1 MLTGNE
7 AALIENHL
15 LAWSPDAII
24 LVDQSERILRANTLA
39 GKLFGYEPESLVG
52 QPLSRLFPGPAQESP
67 PLGTSLDTRP
77 GGGQRLWG
85 RQRNGCLFAAEI
97 RLQCLP
103 TSSGTHSLLAVRDLS
118 DFQSRLEALAQ
129 QLETQARELK
139 LVEAE
144 RQRQSAG
151 RTQAELSYRQLVEN
165 QPDLICRFLPDT
177 TLTFVNTAYAD
188 FFGQRPEELIG
199 RRFIEFLGAEDQ
211 ERIPRQLLAMT
222 PDQPERQY
230 EHMTLRADGTPRW
243 HLWHDF
249 AQFDEPGELLGFQ
262 SIGIDVTD
270 RRQAEILC
278 RESEERYRQLF
289 ELGAEAMFLFDTR
302 SCRILEANQTAVA
315 LYGYSRDEL
324 LRMKHVDLSAEP
336 TATQDSI
343 NRRDTCVPL
352 RRHRKQGG
360 QNFPAEITARHL
372 EYHGRQVI
380 LATIRDISE
389 RLQAQ
394 QEIEQQRR
402 FLHSVIDA
410 APHLIYVKDLNNHL
424 ILINRSLAGRFR
436 LSPEAMIRAEEVC
449 LKTNPGLAQVLFQD
463 DAAILNQEQEGIERE
478 VEYQD
483 PDGSRYWLSTRKAQ
497 IRHADGEV
505 QYLIGVGSDI
515 TRLKQV
521 EQTLRESEYFLNK
534 SQEVS
539 RIGSYSYNP
548 TTGEWLSSATL
559 DEIFGIGPD
568 YPKTV
573 PGWIE
578 LIHPDHKEELS
589 VYLSEYVID
598 QHHPFD
604 KVYRIIRVED
614 GAERWVDGRG
624 ELEFDDSGRTI
635 RMIGTIQDITE
646 RKRAEE
652 ALFQAKERA
661 QVTLHCIGDAVITTE
676 AQALV
681 EYLNPVAERL
691 TGWSNAEAVGRPL
704 DEVFQIFDEAD
715 RPAANPVQRCLR
727 AGDIPGT
734 TSPIQLRGR
743 HGQRYDIKETTA
755 PIRHPDGRLS
765 GAVLVFHD
773 VSESRRQA
781 RQLEHDATHDAL
793 TGLINRVEFERR
805 LDRALESARLYDARH
820 ALCYLDL
827 DQFKVVND
835 SAGHAAGDE
844 LLKQING
851 LLSGMFR
858 ERDTLARIGGDEFGL
873 LLDNCPLERAQSIA
887 EAVITS
893 VRDFRFYWEGN
904 CYQIGVSIGLVP
916 ITAQT
921 RDTAR
926 LLSQADAA
934 CFTAKEL
941 GRNQVS
947 VQCLDEDQP
956 KPYPGEILRLAGLQ
970 EAMEQN
976 RFRLH
981 YQPILSLQSLVPECL
996 GYEVLLRVAPA
1007 SMPPDGPE
1015 GLVVPAAFIPI
1026 AERYGLMGAI
1036 DRWVIREAFRR
1047 YRDNVG
1053 RIGATLS
1060 INLSGRSISDPAF
1073 IDFIESQYAEHNV
1086 QPGRVCFEITENALI
1101 QNPRRSLE
1109 LMTTLKGLGS
1119 QLALDDVGSG
1129 LSSLRSLRSLPIDYL
1144 KIDGGFTRKMIE
1156 QAEDGALVAAINQM
1170 GHAMGMRCIAEYAES
1185 LDIVE
1190 RLRELGVDYAQG
1202 YFLGPPSP
1210 WAGWPR
1216 P

>member
-1 MLTGNE
+1 MLTGSK
-7 AALIENHL
+7 AALIERHL
-15 LAWSPDAII
+15 LAWSPDAIL
-24 LVDQSERILRANTLA
+24 LVDEADQILQANTLA
-39 GKLFGYEPESLVG
+39 AELFGYAPESLAG
-52 QPLSRLFPGPAQESP
+52 QPLALLFPEPTQRSP
-67 PLGTSLDTRP
+67 PRGTSLDIWP
-77 GGGQRLWG
+77 GNGRRLWG
-85 RQRNGCLFAAEI
+85 RRRDGGRFAAEVS
-97 RLQCLP
+97 RKSLP
-103 TSSGTHSLLAVRDLS
+103 TAAGGHSLLAVRDLS
-118 DFQSRLEALAQ
+118 DVQSSLDALAQ
-129 QLETQARELK
+129 QLETQDRELK
-139 LVEAE
+139 RVESE
-144 RQRQSAG
+144 RQQQSAG

-188 FFGQRPEELIG
+188 FFGRRPEALIG

-222 PDQPERQY
+222 PDRPERQY
-230 EHMTLRADGTPRW
+230 EHMTFRADGTPRW

-249 AQFDEPGELLGFQ
+249 AQFDDQDRLIGFQ

-270 RRQAEILC
+270 RRQAETLC
-278 RESEERYRQLF
+278 RESEEGYRQLF
-289 ELGAEAMFLFDTR
+289 ALGSDAMFLIDNL
-302 SCRILEANQTAVA
+302 SGRILDANETAA
-315 LYGYSRDEL
+315 NLYGYTRDEL
-324 LRMKHVDLSAEP
+324 RRMKNTALSAEP
-336 TATQDSI
+336 DATRAAVGRQQ
-343 NRRDTCVPL
+343 TLVPV
-352 RRHRKQGG
+352 RRHRKKDGSV
-360 QNFPAEITARHL
+360 FPVEITAKHI
-372 EYHGRQVI
+372 EYHGKLVH
-380 LATIRDISE
+380 LAAIRDISE
-389 RLQAQ
+389 RLLAQ
-394 QEIEQQRR
+394 QQIEHQRR

-410 APHLIYVKDLNNHL
+410 NSHLIYVKDLNNHL
-424 ILINRSLAGRFR
+424 ILANQSLAARFR
-436 LSPEAMIRAEEVC
+436 LSPEAMIGAEATC

-483 PDGSRYWLSTRKAQ
+483 PDGGRYWLSTRKAQ
-497 IRHADGEV
+497 IRNEAGEIHS
-505 QYLIGVGSDI
+505 LIGVGSDI
-515 TRLKQV
+515 SKLKAV
-521 EQTLRESEYFLNK
+521 ERSLRESQYFLTK
-534 SQEVS
+534 SQEIS
-539 RIGSYSYNP
+539 RVGSYSYDPN
-548 TTGEWLSSATL
+548 TGAWLSSATL

-568 YPKTV
+568 YPKTQL
-573 PGWIE
+573 GWVD
-578 LIHPDHKEELS
+578 LIHPEQREEMFLYITRS
-589 VYLSEYVID
+589 VIAE
-598 QHHPFD
+598 HHPFD
-604 KVYRIIRVED
+604 KTCRIIRPSD
-614 GAERWVDGRG
+614 GEERWVYGRG
-624 ELEFDDSGRTI
+624 ELEFDEQGRTL

-652 ALFQAKERA
+652 ALFEAKERA
-661 QVTLHCIGDAVITTE
+661 QVTLDSIGDAVITTD
-676 AQALV
+676 ARARV
-681 EYLNPVAERL
+681 DYLNPVAERL
-691 TGWSNAEAVGRPL
+691 TGWSNAEAVGHPL
-704 DEVFQIFDEAD
+704 DEVFRIFDEAG
-715 RPAANPVQRCLR
+715 RPAANPIQGCLYQG
-727 AGDIPGT
+727 AIHGT
-734 TSPIQLRGR
+734 SGPIQLLDR
-743 HGQRYDIKETTA
+743 HGRRYDIEETAT
-755 PIRHPDGRLS
+755 PIRYPDGRLL
-765 GAVLVFHD
+765 GAVLAFHD

-781 RQLEHDATHDAL
+781 RQLEYDATHDAL

-805 LDRALESARLYDARH
+805 LERALESARFYDSRH

-835 SAGHAAGDE
+835 TAGHAAGDE

-851 LLSGMFR
+851 ILSGMFR

-873 LLDNCPLERAQSIA
+873 LLDNCPLERAQAIA

-893 VRDFRFYWEGN
+893 VRDFRFYWEGK

-926 LLSQADAA
+926 LLSQADIA

-941 GRNQVS
+941 GRNQVY

-956 KPYPGEILRLAGLQ
+956 KRYPGEILRLAGLR

-996 GYEVLLRVAPA
+996 GYEVLLRVVTA
-1007 SMPPDGPE
+1007 SQPPDEPN
-1015 GLVVPAAFIPI
+1015 GLMVPAAFIPV

-1036 DRWVIREAFRR
+1036 DRWVIQEAFRH

-1053 RIGATLS
+1053 RLGATLS
-1060 INLSGRSISDPAF
+1060 INLSAPSINDPSF
-1073 IDFIESQYAEHNV
+1073 IGFIESQYAEHYV
-1086 QPGRVCFEITENALI
+1086 EPGRICFEITENMLI

-1109 LMTTLKGLGS
+1109 LLTALKGHGS

-1156 QAEDGALVAAINQM
+1156 QAEDSALVAAINQM
-1170 GHAMGMRCIAEYAES
+1170 GHAMGLRCIAEYAES

-1202 YFLGPPSP
+1202 YFLGPPGP
-1210 WAGWPR
+1210 WNGWPR